1 MWHRNS
7 TVTKACALLGL
18 LLAGSAVSAEPIG
31 KVSDASGPLLARTAG
46 GSIKV
51 LAVGSGVE
59 QGETLFTR
67 EGTYARFSLSD
78 QSSVALGPDTELSI
92 EKYSFHAA
100 SEDSTD
106 GASLKLAK
114 GRVRISSGVLGTRHS
129 NHFTL
134 VAGTTTI
141 EVQHSI
147 FVAEY
152 VQRTLGEV
160 AWRGRESRE
169 DLAIPDSGPTVVAS
183 PRVIALTTGPTAGVY
198 QNVSLQL
205 AQTSV
210 PSSPTTSSGM
220 SPGLY
225 VQVLDGMINVSNGG
239 GSQNFTAGQFGFTP
253 SFTQPPIILPNNPG
267 LQFTPPPSFS
277 TTPSQGSTSGSN
289 PGDVDCI
296 VR

>member
-1 MWHRNS
+1 MQQRNS

-18 LLAGSAVSAEPIG
+18 LLAGSAVGAEPVG

-51 LAVGSGVE
+51 LAVGSDVE

-67 EGTYARFSLSD
+67 EGTYARVSLSD

-92 EKYSFHAA
+92 EKYSFHAV

-134 VAGTTTI
+134 AAGITTI
-141 EVQHSI
+141 DVQHST

-152 VQRTLGEV
+152 VQPTSGEV

-169 DLAIPDSGPTVVAS
+169 DLAISDSGPTVVAS
-183 PRVIALTTGPTAGVY
+183 PRVIALTTGHAAGVY

-205 AQTSV
+205 AQISV
-210 PSSPTTSSGM
+210 PSSPTTSSNLN
-220 SPGLY
+220 PGLY
-225 VQVLDGMINVSNGG
+225 VQVLDGMINVTNGG
-239 GSQNFTAGQFGFTP
+239 GTQNFTAGQFGYTP
-253 SFTQPPIILPNNPG
+253 SFTQPPVILPSNPG
-267 LQFTPPPSFS
+267 IQFTPPPSFS
-277 TTPSQGSTSGSN
+277 ATSSQSNTSSSN

>member
-1 MWHRNS
+1 MQQRNS

-31 KVSDASGPLLARTAG
+31 KVSDASGALLARTAG

-51 LAVGSGVE
+51 LAVGSEVA
-59 QGETLFTR
+59 QGEILFTR

-92 EKYSFHAA
+92 EKYSFHAV

-106 GASLKLAK
+106 GASLKLVK

-134 VAGTTTI
+134 AAGITTI
-141 EVQHSI
+141 DVQHST

-152 VQRTLGEV
+152 VQPMSGEV

-169 DLAIPDSGPTVVAS
+169 DFAIPDSGPTVIAS
-183 PRVIALTTGPTAGVY
+183 PRVIALTTGSTTGVY
-198 QNVSLQL
+198 QNVSLRL
-205 AQTSV
+205 AQTSPPN
-210 PSSPTTSSGM
+210 PSSLN
-220 SPGLY
+220 PGLY

-239 GSQNFTAGQFGFTP
+239 GTQNFAAGQFGYTP
-253 SFTQPPIILPNNPG
+253 SFTQPPVILPSNPG

-277 TTPSQGSTSGSN
+277 STTGQSNTSGGK